1 MCVCLC
7 ACVRVCVCVCVQSC
21 VKASN
26 FVMELVRAEKARRK
40 DADTN
45 LLLRYLLKEEGRRQT
60 QTDANRRKQT
70 QTDTNCTSWFVNK
83 MGRSDRGRMQRGGE
97 EVS

>member
-60 QTDANRRKQT
+60 QTDANRYKLHVMVCEQDGEIRQG
-70 QTDTNCTSWFVNK
+70 TNAK
-83 MGRSDRGRMQRGGE
+83 GR
-97 EVS
+97 